1 MSRHWFRLIAVA
13 GVWSL
18 VGLFAACDMPGNTM
32 TGPYPPPTARP
43 MPPPTTPGQ
52 GWQRGVMAY
61 RVAMGLRQRRRVPVF
76 LFFYR
81 PT

>member
-1 MSRHWFRLIAVA
+1 MVA
-13 GVWSL
+13 GVCSL
-18 VGLFAACDMPGNTM
+18 AGLFAACDMPVDTT